1 MEFVPLSLQS
11 GNLEFINIY
20 YIYVCVYKFKT
31 CNIKLFIA
39 CQNSDGLTGFYYSH
53 HGFWASGYTWKGW
66 KTKAECA
73 RTCTQSCIAIN
84 TYAITWSRYKASC
97 FHYRNRAD
105 TVPPK
110 KRISS
115 WTKAYIRCLGRNERG
130 HCSKIAVSYSWIEN
144 SHIDYTV

>member
-1 MEFVPLSLQS
+1 MIVLVVFLVLMEFVTLQS
-11 GNLEFINIY
+11 GNLELII
-20 YIYVCVYKFKT
+20 YIYIYTPYWEKFKT

-39 CQNSDGLTGFYYSH
+39 CPNSDGLTGFYYSH

-105 TVPPK
+105 TVPLK

-130 HCSKIAVSYSWIEN
+130 HCSKLG
-144 SHIDYTV
+144 